1 MVHKSSNQHRLIQ
14 AVVFSAL
21 NALLLARHGDAVPKR
36 DLLACVVG
44 VIGCLLALNLKKEE
58 FVLDRTWW
66 FSTLFAMI
74 TMSEVFFT
82 LILPWLHIFFGAPV
96 SGFLLGPHLFVF
108 QAQIALEGLF
118 MGEGNSL
125 LVYYFTVV
133 ANLWRGLALATWF
146 SRTNVDE
153 RDDLPLILKLLPPI
167 AICLWVCSNLF
178 ICFEWYPCIRIQRV
192 EALSTNKK
200 KE

>member
-44 VIGCLLALNLKKEE
+44 VIGCLVALGLKKKG
-58 FVLDRTWW
+58 FVLERTWW
-66 FSTLFAMI
+66 FSTLFATLTI
-74 TMSEVFFT
+74 SEVFFT
-82 LILPWLHIFFGAPV
+82 LILPWLLIFFGA
-96 SGFLLGPHLFVF
+96 SDNGYLLAPHLFVF
-108 QAQIALEGLF
+108 QAQITLEGLF

-125 LVYYFTVV
+125 LVYYFNVM
-133 ANLWRGLALATWF
+133 ANLWRGLALEMWF

-153 RDDLPLILKLLPPI
+153 SDDLPLILKLLPRI
-167 AICLWVCSNLF
+167 AICLWVCSNIF
-178 ICFEWYPCIRIQRV
+178 IFFEWYPCIRIQRV
-192 EALSTNKK
+192 EASSTNKK